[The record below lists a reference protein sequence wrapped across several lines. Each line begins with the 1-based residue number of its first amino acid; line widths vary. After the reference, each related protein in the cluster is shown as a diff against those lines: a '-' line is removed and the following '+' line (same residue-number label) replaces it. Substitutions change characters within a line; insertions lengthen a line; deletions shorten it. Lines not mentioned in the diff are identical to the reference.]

1 MTPRVFPLIGFRP
14 LDEDAQN
21 LGFAFRDRTL
31 VSLQPQAFSGLRQ
44 LSRVALF
51 QNPIQ
56 ANGER
61 IGLITD
67 FRLATTASHR
77 GQA

>member
-1 MTPRVFPLIGFRP
+1 MAPRVFPLIGFRP

-31 VSLQPQAFSGLRQ
+31 VSLQPQAFGGLCQ
-44 LSRVALF
+44 LRCVALF
-51 QNPIQ
+51 KNPIQ

-61 IGLITD
+61 IGLATD
-67 FRLATTASHR
+67 FRLATTACHR